1 MANNLKPSV
10 MKIVYCDEA
19 FMAKRRERLPP
30 DWWIVDINNDYFW
43 DGPYPDKPTALH
55 RYRRAAPH
63 LQSAEP
69 FLENPI
75 RIKSC
80 ETARPELARAASLR
94 RVR

>member
-30 DWWIVDINNDYFW
+30 DGWIVDINNDYFW
-43 DGPYPDKPTALH
+43 DGPYPDKPTALQ

-63 LQSAEP
+63 PSRQTVTRRRCKCATT
-69 FLENPI
+69 
-75 RIKSC
+75 RHV
-80 ETARPELARAASLR
+80 RP
-94 RVR
+94 